1 MKHVLVALSFCTLA
15 LAPRIARADSGAQA
29 LFDEGKR
36 FMTAG
41 DIDKACDRFERSQAL
56 EPAGGTLLHLAA
68 CREQQGNT
76 ATAWDL
82 FNQALSA
89 ARASQRKDRE
99 QVAAEHIAALEPKL
113 VRVRIVV
120 SAQAKGIAHLAI
132 RRDGKAID
140 NAAWG
145 VAAPIDPGT
154 HEISAS
160 APGRVDWKKKITAVK
175 PGSSVDV
182 EVPDLEVA
190 PASATAPSAA
200 TDGSD
205 GTTQR
210 TIAVVA
216 GGVGVVGVVIGTV
229 FGLRSSS
236 KHDAA
241 DRACGGP
248 APADCPQEG
257 VDAGNA
263 ARSAGNVSTIG
274 FILGGA
280 GLAAGAILWFTAPT
294 RRDTATALMRGSLRF
309 DF

>member
-1 MKHVLVALSFCTLA
+1 MKRSIAALSLCVLA
-15 LAPRIARADSGAQA
+15 LAPRIASADSGAQA

-99 QVAAEHIAALEPKL
+99 QVAAEHIASLEPKL

-120 SAQAKGIAHLAI
+120 SAPAKGIAHLTI

-175 PGSSVDV
+175 PGSSLDV
-182 EVPDLEVA
+182 EVPDLEAA
-190 PASATAPSAA
+190 PASAITAPSGSDAS
-200 TDGSD
+200 DGS
-205 GTTQR
+205 TQR
-210 TIAVVA
+210 TMGVVA
-216 GGVGVVGVVIGTV
+216 GGVGVVGIVIGTV

-236 KHDAA
+236 KHDEA
-241 DRACGGP
+241 DELCGGP
-248 APADCPQEG
+248 APIDCPQDG

-263 ARSAGNVSTIG
+263 ARAAGNISTVG
-274 FILGGA
+274 FVLGGV
-280 GLAAGAILWFTAPT
+280 GLAAGAILWFTAPS
-294 RRDTATALMRGSLRF
+294 RRDAATALMRGSVRVEF
-309 DF
+309 

>member
-1 MKHVLVALSFCTLA
+1 MKQTLVALSFCALA
-15 LAPRIARADSGAQA
+15 LAPSIASADSGAQA

-120 SAQAKGIAHLAI
+120 SAPAKSIAHLSI

-160 APGRVDWKKKITAVK
+160 APGRIDWKKKITAVK
-175 PGSSVDV
+175 PGSSLDV
-182 EVPDLEVA
+182 EVPDLEIA
-190 PASATAPSAA
+190 PASASAPSAGA
-200 TDGSD
+200 QGSD

-216 GGVGVVGVVIGTV
+216 GGVGVVGVVIGAV

-241 DRACGGP
+241 DRLCGGP
-248 APADCPQEG
+248 APVDCPQEG
-257 VDAGNA
+257 VDAGSA
-263 ARSAGNVSTIG
+263 ARSAGTVSTVG

-294 RRDTATALMRGSLRF
+294 RRDTATALMRGSLRV